1 MCSLQAADHQV
12 LTTDKVQQ
20 GIIKDHYF
28 ILHIIFQVPV
38 ELCGPAGCVFKEGPE
53 ECFERSQTVVGDKPE
68 ESCNLNPQTTCKHVT
83 KLAPQLEEVEVC
95 FDVPKEVCVRS
106 EVNPRKVA
114 QPVLKKW
121 CYVAQCDD
129 ECKEAAAKGECLPQ
143 CETYRGNDKCCAPC
157 PAVCLSAA
165 AAKKQC
171 SSQCQRYSDN
181 PKCCYSETP
190 KPTTRRPR
198 TTTRRPITTT
208 RQSKTTTRRT
218 QTTTRGSTR
227 RTTRSRDTTTRRTTR
242 PPRPQPT
249 TPRQTPRPTTTRR
262 TTRPRPT
269 TGRPTPSQTPD
280 IAPVEAAACP
290 SDCAQAFR
298 NRETLAKCKQY
309 EEVDNCY
316 YEKCSEECR
325 ISASRGETN
334 PDCRQHLGDRECYAP
349 PSTCPVE
356 CQKDAALGFCS
367 SKCKEFEGNPDCCA
381 PTCPA
386 KCTSKRRL
394 EILGTKSLHLNHLKL
409 IRGECSAGGVPE
421 CGGVKGCCPE
431 RYDIVYGVGLYADED
446 GLLESNN

>member
-1 MCSLQAADHQV
+1 M
-12 LTTDKVQQ
+12 
-20 GIIKDHYF
+20 IKHEHF
-28 ILHIIFQVPV
+28 ILFQVPV
-38 ELCGPAGCVFKEGPE
+38 ELCGPAGCGFKEGPE

-68 ESCNLNPQTTCKHVT
+68 ESCNLDAQTTCKHVT

-129 ECKEAAAKGECLPQ
+129 ECKEAASKGECLPQ

-157 PAVCLSAA
+157 PSACLSAA
-165 AAKKQC
+165 AARQQC

-198 TTTRRPITTT
+198 STTRRPITTT
-208 RQSKTTTRRT
+208 RRSRTTTRRP
-218 QTTTRGSTR
+218 QTTTRRSRDTTTR
-227 RTTRSRDTTTRRTTR
+227 RSRDTTTRRTTR
-242 PPRPQPT
+242 RTTTRRTTRRTTTRPSRPRPT

-262 TTRPRPT
+262 TTRPSRPRPT
-269 TGRPTPSQTPD
+269 TRRPTPSQRPS
-280 IAPVEAAACP
+280 ISPVVAETCP

-298 NRETLAKCKQY
+298 SRETLAKCKQY
-309 EEVDNCY
+309 KDEYDNCY

-325 ISASRGETN
+325 SSASRGETN
-334 PDCRQHLGDRECYAP
+334 PDCRQHLGDRECYVP

-367 SKCKEFEGNPDCCA
+367 SKCKQFEGNPDCCA

-386 KCTSKRRL
+386 KCTNKRR
-394 EILGTKSLHLNHLKL
+394 
-409 IRGECSAGGVPE
+409 
-421 CGGVKGCCPE
+421 
-431 RYDIVYGVGLYADED
+431 
-446 GLLESNN
+446 